1 MFDQFY
7 GGCLSWCNTK
17 GDFCLRVK
25 IQLSKKKNVTKFWY
39 VGGLRLDYFLAMISS
54 FLESQLF
61 VWQQLIAEAHL
72 CTHVVQDWKDSHEW
86 FAQKVSRNTM
96 GRSKYLVFVRNSYII
111 LHRQWMKWWFEMTAF
126 HEMTDIGFIIFT
138 FTGPCSC
145 SDY

>member
-7 GGCLSWCNTK
+7 SGCLSWCNTK

-25 IQLSKKKNVTKFWY
+25 IQLLKKKNVTKFWY

-72 CTHVVQDWKDSHEW
+72 CTHVVQDWKDSHE
-86 FAQKVSRNTM
+86 
-96 GRSKYLVFVRNSYII
+96 
-111 LHRQWMKWWFEMTAF
+111 
-126 HEMTDIGFIIFT
+126 
-138 FTGPCSC
+138 
-145 SDY
+145 